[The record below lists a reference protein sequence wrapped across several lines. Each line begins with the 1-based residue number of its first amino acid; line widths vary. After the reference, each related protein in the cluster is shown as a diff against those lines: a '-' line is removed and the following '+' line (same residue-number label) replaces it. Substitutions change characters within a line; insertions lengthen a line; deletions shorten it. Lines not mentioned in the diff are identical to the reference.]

1 MREGEGMV
9 VNGKS
14 RELQLTIILIIDEPV
29 DYFFDES
36 YKKNIHTN
44 TSESPQNGFSLN
56 IIIIYKK

>member
-36 YKKNIHTN
+36 YKKNTHTN

>member
-1 MREGEGMV
+1 MV

-36 YKKNIHTN
+36 YKKKNTHKN
-44 TSESPQNGFSLN
+44 TSESPKNGFSLN